1 MSRVPRCV
9 HDAARGLLCGV
20 TTLDDDA
27 RRLLDGANFAHL
39 TTLQPGGQPKSDVV
53 WIGREN
59 ERLLV
64 ATDAKSI
71 KVRNVQADPR
81 VSVSIVSYENP
92 YDQLLI
98 RGRVVEVRADD
109 DLAVL
114 DAMSHKY
121 LGTAFPRRKWSSRVV
136 LVIEPHLAR
145 AYRSSLQDPRTSVS
159 RTEDQSL

>member
-9 HDAARGLLCGV
+9 HDASRGQLTAV
-20 TTLDDDA
+20 TKLDADA
-27 RRLLDGANFAHL
+27 RRLIDGANFAHL
-39 TTLQPGGQPKSDVV
+39 TTLQAGGQPKSDVV
-53 WIGREN
+53 WIGREDD
-59 ERLLV
+59 RLLV

-81 VSVSIVSYENP
+81 VSVSVVSFEDP
-92 YDQLLI
+92 YDQLLV
-98 RGRVVEVRADD
+98 RGRVVDVRADD

-114 DAMSHKY
+114 DAMSYKY

-145 AYRSSLQDPRTSVS
+145 SYRSNLRDPRTST
-159 RTEDQSL
+159 RAADDQRP